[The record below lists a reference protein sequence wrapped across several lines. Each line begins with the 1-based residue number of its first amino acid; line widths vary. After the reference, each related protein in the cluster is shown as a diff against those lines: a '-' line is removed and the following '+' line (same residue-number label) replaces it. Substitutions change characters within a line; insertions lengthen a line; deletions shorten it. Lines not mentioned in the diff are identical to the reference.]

1 MATKARN
8 DMGAYEKVAS
18 MGVYMD
24 GDTSNSDYDILTDI
38 QKINGVIF
46 TETLSYNGV
55 RNSAK

>member
-8 DMGAYEKVAS
+8 DMSTYEKVSS

-24 GDTSNSDYDILTDI
+24 GDTSNSDYDILSDI
-38 QKINGVIF
+38 QKINGIIF
-46 TETLSYNGV
+46 TETLTYNGV